1 MILDNPSRSINQLR
15 NGVFPVSLSGHGVKE
30 FGVLIPKLH
39 DPLSESLLPVLVLH
53 SQKRADVLLEDVPE
67 I

>member
-1 MILDNPSRSINQLR
+1 
-15 NGVFPVSLSGHGVKE
+15 VKE